1 MKNDVEIIYQKTTEG
16 RGAHGTRSFTE
27 PPGGMTGDRDEFG
40 IHTFERSQSDDMG
53 LTIQARNMS
62 VTPAITK
69 RIEKKTETMGRYL
82 YPDTEMQ
89 VRLKKEKNDRR
100 VVEITVP
107 MGKNVILRS
116 ESSADDNL
124 FLAIDKA
131 LAKMERQ
138 IRKHRTKLAK
148 NLREEAFTDNPEYIE
163 EDLGD
168 EEERKVV
175 RRKTFPVRPMSVED
189 AIIEMELLGHSF
201 FVFVN
206 IDTERTN
213 VLYLRKDGDLGLL
226 EPEA

>member
-1 MKNDVEIIYQKTTEG
+1 M
-16 RGAHGTRSFTE
+16 R
-27 PPGGMTGDRDEFG
+27 
-40 IHTFERSQSDDMG
+40 
-53 LTIQARNMS
+53 LTITARNMS

-82 YPDTEMQ
+82 WPETEMQ
-89 VRLKKEKNDRR
+89 IKMRKEKNDRR
-100 VVEITVP
+100 IVEITVP

-138 IRKHRTKLAK
+138 IRKHRTKLGK
-148 NLREEAFTDNPEYIE
+148 NLREEIPDVPEYIE
-163 EDLGD
+163 EDQA
-168 EEERKVV
+168 EEQERKLVK
-175 RRKTFPVRPMSVED
+175 RKTFPVRPMSVED
-189 AIIEMELLGHSF
+189 AMIEMELLGHNF
-201 FVFVN
+201 FAFVN

>member
-1 MKNDVEIIYQKTTEG
+1 MK
-16 RGAHGTRSFTE
+16 
-27 PPGGMTGDRDEFG
+27 
-40 IHTFERSQSDDMG
+40 
-53 LTIQARNMS
+53 LTITARNMV

-82 YPDTEMQ
+82 WPETEMQ
-89 VRLKKEKNDRR
+89 IKMHKEKARR

-116 ESSADDNL
+116 EASAEDNL

-138 IRKHRTKLAK
+138 IRKHRTKLGK
-148 NLREEAFTDNPEYIE
+148 NLREEIPDVPEYIE
-163 EDLGD
+163 EDLA
-168 EEERKVV
+168 EEQERKIVK
-175 RRKTFPVRPMSVED
+175 RKTFPVRPMSVED
-189 AIIEMELLGHSF
+189 AVIEMDLLGHNF
-201 FVFVN
+201 FAFVN

>member
-1 MKNDVEIIYQKTTEG
+1 MKLSIT
-16 RGAHGTRSFTE
+16 
-27 PPGGMTGDRDEFG
+27 
-40 IHTFERSQSDDMG
+40 
-53 LTIQARNMS
+53 ARNM
-62 VTPAITK
+62 VLTPAITK
-69 RIEKKTETMGRYL
+69 RIEKKTETMSRYL
-82 YPDTEMQ
+82 WPEQELLVKMHKD
-89 VRLKKEKNDRR
+89 KARR

-138 IRKHRTKLAK
+138 IRKHRTKLGK
-148 NLREEAFTDNPEYIE
+148 NLREEIPDVPEYIE
-163 EDLGD
+163 EDLA
-168 EEERKVV
+168 EEEKERKIVK
-175 RRKTFPVRPMSVED
+175 RKTFPVRPMSVED
-189 AIIEMELLGHSF
+189 AAIEMDLLGHNF
-201 FVFVN
+201 FAFVN

>member
-1 MKNDVEIIYQKTTEG
+1 MV
-16 RGAHGTRSFTE
+16 
-27 PPGGMTGDRDEFG
+27 
-40 IHTFERSQSDDMG
+40 
-53 LTIQARNMS
+53 

-82 YPDTEMQ
+82 WPETEMQ
-89 VRLKKEKNDRR
+89 IKMHKEKSRR

-124 FLAIDKA
+124 FLAIDTA

-138 IRKHRTKLAK
+138 IRKHRTKLGK
-148 NLREEAFTDNPEYIE
+148 NLREEIPDVPEYIE
-163 EDLGD
+163 EDLA
-168 EEERKVV
+168 EEKERKIVK
-175 RRKTFPVRPMSVED
+175 RKSFPVRPMSVED
-189 AIIEMELLGHSF
+189 AAIEMELLGHNF
-201 FVFVN
+201 FAFVN
-206 IDTERTN
+206 IDTEQTN

>member
-1 MKNDVEIIYQKTTEG
+1 MK
-16 RGAHGTRSFTE
+16 
-27 PPGGMTGDRDEFG
+27 
-40 IHTFERSQSDDMG
+40 
-53 LTIQARNMS
+53 LTITARNMV

-82 YPDTEMQ
+82 WPETEMQ
-89 VRLKKEKNDRR
+89 IKMHKEKARR

-116 ESSADDNL
+116 EASAEDNL

-138 IRKHRTKLAK
+138 IRKHRTKLGK
-148 NLREEAFTDNPEYIE
+148 NLREEIPDVPEYIE
-163 EDLGD
+163 EDLA
-168 EEERKVV
+168 EEKERKIVK
-175 RRKTFPVRPMSVED
+175 RKTFPVRPMSVED
-189 AIIEMELLGHSF
+189 AMIEMDLLGHNF
-201 FVFVN
+201 FAFVN

>member
-1 MKNDVEIIYQKTTEG
+1 MKLSI
-16 RGAHGTRSFTE
+16 S
-27 PPGGMTGDRDEFG
+27 
-40 IHTFERSQSDDMG
+40 
-53 LTIQARNMS
+53 ARNMS

-69 RIEKKTETMGRYL
+69 RIEKKTETMGKYL
-82 YPDTEMQ
+82 YPETEMQ

-100 VVEITVP
+100 IVEITVP

-138 IRKHRTKLAK
+138 IRKHRTKLGK
-148 NLREEAFTDNPEYIE
+148 NLREEAFAEIPEYIE
-163 EDLGD
+163 EDM
-168 EEERKVV
+168 EEEAERKVV
-175 RRKTFPVRPMSVED
+175 RKKTFPVRPMSVED
-189 AIIEMELLGHSF
+189 ATIEMELLGHSF

-213 VLYLRKDGDLGLL
+213 VLYLRKDGNLGLL

>member
-1 MKNDVEIIYQKTTEG
+1 MK
-16 RGAHGTRSFTE
+16 
-27 PPGGMTGDRDEFG
+27 
-40 IHTFERSQSDDMG
+40 
-53 LTIQARNMS
+53 LTITSRNMV

-82 YPDTEMQ
+82 WPETEMQ
-89 VRLKKEKNDRR
+89 IKMQKERARR

-138 IRKHRTKLAK
+138 IRKHRTKLGK
-148 NLREEAFTDNPEYIE
+148 NLREEIPDVPEYIE
-163 EDLGD
+163 EDLA
-168 EEERKVV
+168 EEQERKIVK
-175 RRKTFPVRPMSVED
+175 RKTFPVRPMSVED
-189 AIIEMELLGHSF
+189 AIIEMELLGHNF
-201 FVFVN
+201 FAFVN

>member
-1 MKNDVEIIYQKTTEG
+1 MK
-16 RGAHGTRSFTE
+16 
-27 PPGGMTGDRDEFG
+27 
-40 IHTFERSQSDDMG
+40 
-53 LTIQARNMS
+53 LTITARNMV

-82 YPDTEMQ
+82 WPETEMQ
-89 VRLKKEKNDRR
+89 IKMSKERARR

-138 IRKHRTKLAK
+138 IRKHRTKLGK
-148 NLREEAFTDNPEYIE
+148 NLREEIPDVPEYIE
-163 EDLGD
+163 EDQG
-168 EEERKVV
+168 EEEKERKVV
-175 RRKTFPVRPMSVED
+175 RQKTFPVRPMSVED
-189 AIIEMELLGHSF
+189 AIIEMELLGHNF
-201 FVFVN
+201 FAFVN
-206 IDTERTN
+206 IDTDQTN
-213 VLYLRKDGDLGLL
+213 VLYLRKDGNLGLL

>member
-1 MKNDVEIIYQKTTEG
+1 MK
-16 RGAHGTRSFTE
+16 
-27 PPGGMTGDRDEFG
+27 
-40 IHTFERSQSDDMG
+40 
-53 LTIQARNMS
+53 LTITSRNMV

-82 YPDTEMQ
+82 WPETEMQ
-89 VRLKKEKNDRR
+89 IKMSKERARR

-138 IRKHRTKLAK
+138 IRKHRTKLGK
-148 NLREEAFTDNPEYIE
+148 NLREEIPDVPEYIE
-163 EDLGD
+163 EDLA
-168 EEERKVV
+168 EEQERKIVK
-175 RRKTFPVRPMSVED
+175 RKTFPVRPMSVED
-189 AIIEMELLGHSF
+189 AIIEMELLGHNF
-201 FVFVN
+201 FAFVN

-213 VLYLRKDGDLGLL
+213 VLYLRKDGDLGLCWNPKHKDDQNVRIANQEKAVL
-226 EPEA
+226 

>member
-1 MKNDVEIIYQKTTEG
+1 MKLLIT
-16 RGAHGTRSFTE
+16 
-27 PPGGMTGDRDEFG
+27 
-40 IHTFERSQSDDMG
+40 
-53 LTIQARNMS
+53 ARNMS

-69 RIEKKTETMGRYL
+69 RIEKKTETMGKYL
-82 YPDTEMQ
+82 YPETEMQ
-89 VRLKKEKNDRR
+89 VKMRKEKDDRR
-100 VVEITVP
+100 IVEITVP

-138 IRKHRTKLAK
+138 IRKHRTKLGK
-148 NLREEAFTDNPEYIE
+148 NLREEIPDVPEYIE
-163 EDLGD
+163 EDLA
-168 EEERKVV
+168 EEQERKIVK
-175 RRKTFPVRPMSVED
+175 RKTFPVRPMSVED
-189 AIIEMELLGHSF
+189 AAIEMDMLGHSF
-201 FVFVN
+201 FAFVN

>member
-1 MKNDVEIIYQKTTEG
+1 MK
-16 RGAHGTRSFTE
+16 
-27 PPGGMTGDRDEFG
+27 
-40 IHTFERSQSDDMG
+40 
-53 LTIQARNMS
+53 LTITARNMV

-82 YPDTEMQ
+82 WPETEMQ
-89 VRLKKEKNDRR
+89 IKLEKEKNRR
-100 VVEITVP
+100 VAEITVP

-116 ESSADDNL
+116 EASADDNL

-138 IRKHRTKLAK
+138 IRKHRTKLGK
-148 NLREEAFTDNPEYIE
+148 NLREEIPDVPEYIE
-163 EDLGD
+163 EDQA
-168 EEERKVV
+168 EETERKLVK
-175 RRKTFPVRPMSVED
+175 RKTFPVRPMSVED
-189 AIIEMELLGHSF
+189 AIIEMDLLGHNF
-201 FVFVN
+201 FAFVN

>member
-1 MKNDVEIIYQKTTEG
+1 MK
-16 RGAHGTRSFTE
+16 
-27 PPGGMTGDRDEFG
+27 
-40 IHTFERSQSDDMG
+40 
-53 LTIQARNMS
+53 LTITSRNMV

-82 YPDTEMQ
+82 WPETEMQ
-89 VRLKKEKNDRR
+89 IKMSKERARR

-138 IRKHRTKLAK
+138 IRKHRTKLGK
-148 NLREEAFTDNPEYIE
+148 NLREEIPDVPEYIE
-163 EDLGD
+163 EDLA
-168 EEERKVV
+168 EEKERKIVK
-175 RRKTFPVRPMSVED
+175 RKTFPVRPMSVED
-189 AIIEMELLGHSF
+189 AVIEMDLLGHNF
-201 FVFVN
+201 FAFVN

>member
-1 MKNDVEIIYQKTTEG
+1 M
-16 RGAHGTRSFTE
+16 R
-27 PPGGMTGDRDEFG
+27 
-40 IHTFERSQSDDMG
+40 

-62 VTPAITK
+62 VSPAITQ
-69 RIEKKTETMGRYL
+69 RIEKKTETMGKYL
-82 YPDTEMQ
+82 WPETEMQ
-89 VRLKKEKNDRR
+89 VKMRKEKNDRR

-138 IRKHRTKLAK
+138 IRKHRTKLGK
-148 NLREEAFTDNPEYIE
+148 NLRDELPDVPEYIE
-163 EDLGD
+163 EDSG
-168 EEERKVV
+168 EEEKERKIVKH
-175 RRKTFPVRPMSVED
+175 KTFPVRPMSVED
-189 AIIEMELLGHSF
+189 AAIEMELLGHSF
-201 FVFVN
+201 FAFVN
-206 IDTERTN
+206 IDTDRTN

>member
-1 MKNDVEIIYQKTTEG
+1 MK
-16 RGAHGTRSFTE
+16 
-27 PPGGMTGDRDEFG
+27 
-40 IHTFERSQSDDMG
+40 
-53 LTIQARNMS
+53 LTITSRNMV

-82 YPDTEMQ
+82 WPETEMQ
-89 VRLKKEKNDRR
+89 IKMSKERARR

-138 IRKHRTKLAK
+138 IRKHRTKLGK
-148 NLREEAFTDNPEYIE
+148 NLREEIPDVPEYIE
-163 EDLGD
+163 EDQA
-168 EEERKVV
+168 EEQERKIVK
-175 RRKTFPVRPMSVED
+175 RKTFPVRPMSVED
-189 AIIEMELLGHSF
+189 AIIEMELLGHNF
-201 FVFVN
+201 FAFVN